1 MQEVVYLLLIGF
13 AAGLLSGFMGIG
25 GGIIIIP
32 ALVMLLGFSQKTAQG
47 TSLFF
52 LLLPV
57 GIFAVWN
64 YYKGGY
70 VDTKAGLIMVAT
82 FLLGSYLSSKAA
94 VYLPVGYLKKG
105 FGILLFFYAIK
116 LFLDK

>member
-1 MQEVVYLLLIGF
+1 MVQIIYLLLIGF
-13 AAGLLSGFMGIG
+13 AAGVLSGFMGIG

-57 GIFAVWN
+57 GILAVWN
-64 YYKGGY
+64 YYREGF
-70 VDTKAGLIMVAT
+70 VDVRAAMIMIVT
-82 FLLGSYLSSKAA
+82 FLIGSYLSSKVA
-94 VYLPVGYLKKG
+94 VVLPVGYIKKG
-105 FGILLFFYAIK
+105 FAVLLLFYAVK
-116 LFLDK
+116 LFMDK